1 MFGLALLSNFF
12 FTGEWLTRFNEVF
25 NERWSW
31 RQTLVTGLLA
41 AGFLAIDYVHIH
53 FSRIIFGPVTTL
65 LLLMRIMQILMIDGG
80 TKPHQ

>member
-1 MFGLALLSNFF
+1 MRLPRIFWRLGLYLAVFGLALLSNFF

-41 AGFLAIDYVHIH
+41 AAIAG
-53 FSRIIFGPVTTL
+53 SAW
-65 LLLMRIMQILMIDGG
+65 
-80 TKPHQ
+80 